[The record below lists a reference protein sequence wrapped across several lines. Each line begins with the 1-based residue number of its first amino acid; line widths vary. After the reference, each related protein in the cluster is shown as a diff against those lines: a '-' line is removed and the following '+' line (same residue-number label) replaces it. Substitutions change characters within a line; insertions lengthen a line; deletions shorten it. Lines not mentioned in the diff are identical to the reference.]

1 MWHLKSFLHV
11 GGGRKD
17 GYVVTKIYRIH
28 KLPFFLT
35 RGAPLPL
42 LRVRQSSAMNI
53 GHENISG
60 IIIIFFNWSTILQTF
75 LAVVPA
81 TINRSRTL
89 CGRGTPSVRTR
100 EEKTSPES
108 INNSRLKTKKI
119 NVWCLLTSI
128 HVLKHRLHVYFNSTL
143 MSVCIY

>member
-53 GHENISG
+53 WHENISG

-81 TINRSRTL
+81 TINRSRIL
-89 CGRGTPSVRTR
+89 CGGGDRQL
-100 EEKTSPES
+100 ELE
-108 INNSRLKTKKI
+108 N
-119 NVWCLLTSI
+119 
-128 HVLKHRLHVYFNSTL
+128 
-143 MSVCIY
+143 